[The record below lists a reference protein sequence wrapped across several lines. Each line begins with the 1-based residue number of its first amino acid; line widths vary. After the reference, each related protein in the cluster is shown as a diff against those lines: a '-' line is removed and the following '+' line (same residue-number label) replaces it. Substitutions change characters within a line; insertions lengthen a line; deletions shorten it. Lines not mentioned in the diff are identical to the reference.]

1 MSELQQRHTF
11 YELREQYVAEQ
22 FWPVGG
28 PGQTLM
34 AVLTGKIIA
43 NRFSND
49 ARTQKDI
56 KIIMEM
62 LDGTFEPPKE
72 LKKGVT
78 KKQLKQLFGL

>member
-1 MSELQQRHTF
+1 MQQRHTF

-28 PGQTLM
+28 PAQTLM

-43 NRFSND
+43 NRISYD
-49 ARTQKDI
+49 DRSQKDI

-62 LDGTFEPPKE
+62 LAGEYEPKE
-72 LKKGVT
+72 VAKGVT
-78 KKQLKQLFGL
+78 KEQIKSAIGL

>member
-28 PGQTLM
+28 SAQTLM
-34 AVLTGKIIA
+34 AVLMGKIIA
-43 NRFSND
+43 NRISYD

-56 KIIMEM
+56 KTIMEM

-72 LKKGVT
+72 IKKGVT
-78 KKQLKQLFGL
+78 KEQMKNSFGI